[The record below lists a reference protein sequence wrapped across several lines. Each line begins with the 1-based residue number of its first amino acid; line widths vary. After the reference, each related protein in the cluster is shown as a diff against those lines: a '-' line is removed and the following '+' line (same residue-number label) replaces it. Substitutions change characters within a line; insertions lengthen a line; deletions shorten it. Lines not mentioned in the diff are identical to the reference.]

1 MRNRVTEQMMVQ
13 HRVHALAVVSA
24 QDQLLGIIITTDIMH
39 AAFGRSGR
47 ATRQRRPPV
56 RFK

>member
-1 MRNRVTEQMMVQ
+1 MAQ